1 MRVTGT
7 EEAVAPTGAVRV
19 ANQVIAS
26 IAAMAAREIDG
37 VSGMDQAHARH
48 FGDWIKR
55 QSAHDGV
62 RVMVDAKRAIHLE
75 VFLTVRS
82 GAELAAIAEQV
93 QANVVEAVERML
105 GLEVAEVHVFVSS
118 IAFSD

>member
-1 MRVTGT
+1 VRVTGT
-7 EEAVAPTGAVRV
+7 EEVVAPAGAVRV

-26 IAAMAAREIDG
+26 IAAMAAREIEG

-62 RVMVDAKRAIHLE
+62 RVMVDAQRAIHLE

-82 GAELAAIAEQV
+82 GAELAAMAEQV